1 MQSLVSITHPR
12 NPSELVPFINGN
24 APLTKVCVET
34 RFVEP
39 ISAMGFDVEVHE
51 EPYDP
56 VAANN
61 AAAMKLAQALV
72 GSVVVEEAQVQSV
85 VAEAEP
91 TPEPVAEAPVAE
103 APAEETATVGELAA
117 TEAST
122 EGAASEEGS
131 EMSAEDLAALRKAIV
146 ALTSVKKAKELMKA
160 YGIELDAGITA
171 LEDIKAALIV
181 MIDG

>member
-72 GSVVVEEAQVQSV
+72 GSVVVEEVQVQPAV
-85 VAEAEP
+85 VEAEP
-91 TPEPVAEAPVAE
+91 TPAPVAEAPAAE
-103 APAEETATVGELAA
+103 APAEETATEEPA
-117 TEAST
+117 
-122 EGAASEEGS
+122 EGTASEEGS
-131 EMSAEDLAALRKAIV
+131 EMSAEDLAALREAVV

-171 LEDIKAALIV
+171 LEDIKAALIA